1 MSERCNLVVSNHSVK
16 IQEGG
21 YCMSCGLRRFGA
33 VALISALVL
42 AGCAKKKPVA
52 VAPQAQAPVVATPAP
67 TPAPQ
72 PEAQPAVNVPATST
86 PAATQ
91 TVQPQQKIATKSKS
105 KPHNHAAAKRNPPAP
120 RPADTPTA
128 TAKANVPPPNGAP
141 ANNGQ
146 QEISVSMNE
155 AQVAQQKQ
163 ITEELLQSTDANLRG
178 INRNLNSDE
187 LAMVEQARSYMA
199 QSRAATQ
206 DGDLIRANNLAQKA
220 HLLSDALVKH

>member
-1 MSERCNLVVSNHSVK
+1 
-16 IQEGG
+16 
-21 YCMSCGLRRFGA
+21 MSCRLRRFCA
-33 VALISALVL
+33 VALVGALVL

-52 VAPQAQAPVVATPAP
+52 VAPQAQAPVVATPATTP
-67 TPAPQ
+67 TPQ
-72 PEAQPAVNVPATST
+72 PEVQPAANVAPSTTST
-86 PAATQ
+86 PAANQ
-91 TVQPQQKIATKSKS
+91 TGPQPPKIAAKSKHKS
-105 KPHNHAAAKRNPPAP
+105 HNHVAAKRNPPAP
-120 RPADTPTA
+120 KPGDTPTA
-128 TAKANVPPPNGAP
+128 TAKASVPPPNSAP

-155 AQVAQQKQ
+155 AQVSQQKQ
-163 ITEELLQSTDANLRG
+163 VTEELLQTTDANLRG
-178 INRNLNSDE
+178 INRNLNNDE